1 MVGTE
6 ALGILDK
13 RTSGPE
19 VHSGNGNTGVT
30 TDNADLK
37 CQVSFA
43 VRTGSMQFKV
53 LEEEWRGESEDAENL
68 SFNLQHPPKVWA
80 KVIHRCL

>member
-13 RTSGPE
+13 GTSGPG

-30 TDNADLK
+30 TDNESLK

-43 VRTGSMQFKV
+43 VRTGSVQFKV
-53 LEEEWRGESEDAENL
+53 LEED
-68 SFNLQHPPKVWA
+68 
-80 KVIHRCL
+80 